1 MMHEALEQ
9 RRGVSSPVIYLV
21 DDDAEFRDEILL
33 GLSNVGLKAEG
44 FPDALSLYR
53 AFAVTPA
60 DVVLIDIM
68 LEGEDGLSIARH
80 LRNLR
85 SVGIIMVTARGS
97 LADRVSGLETGADAY
112 LVKPIEVRELAATIT
127 SVSERLAWRATQS
140 SGRPQWALVEGGWVL
155 TDGLGHRLRLTA
167 SERGFLQCLL
177 SHQGNTV
184 ERDSIVEALGGDFI
198 TPGYL
203 NTIVSRLR
211 KRASKSGMALP
222 LHAVRGK
229 GFSFA
234 G

>member
-140 SGRPQWALVEGGWVL
+140 SGRPQWALVEG
-155 TDGLGHRLRLTA
+155 HRLRLTA

-198 TPGYL
+198 TPGHL